1 MNVRSVMTAA
11 PITVAPSTSVFDA
24 AKLML
29 DNRISGLPVVD
40 EKGGVV
46 GIVSEGDFLRRGELE
61 TERHRPWLL
70 DWLTSPGKLA
80 DEYVRSHGRR
90 VEEVMSSDPVT
101 IPPEAPIFDAV
112 SLMEKHDI
120 KRLPVIS
127 AGRLVGI
134 LSRSDLLRALSQLL
148 PKASVDVSDT
158 ELQTAVE
165 AALSSQSWS
174 ANGFI
179 RCQVKDGVAEL
190 SGTIFDERERLA
202 AKVLV
207 ENISGIRSV
216 VDGLSWAEPHLGIV
230 LPPPE
235 DRPEDA

>member
-1 MNVRSVMTAA
+1 MNVRSVMTSA
-11 PITVAPSTSVFDA
+11 PIMVAPSTSVLDA

-46 GIVSEGDFLRRGELE
+46 GVVSDGDFLRRGELE
-61 TERHRPWLL
+61 TERSRPWLL
-70 DWLTSPGKLA
+70 DWLTSPRKLA
-80 DEYVRSHGRR
+80 DEYVHAHGRCI
-90 VEEVMSSDPVT
+90 EEVMSSTPVT
-101 IPPEAPIFDAV
+101 IPPEATISDAV

-127 AGRLVGI
+127 GGHLVGI

-148 PKASVDVSDT
+148 PKTFVDFGDT
-158 ELQTAVE
+158 ELQAAVE
-165 AALSSQSWS
+165 AALSSRSWT

-179 RCQVKDGVAEL
+179 RCHVKDGVAQL

-202 AKVLV
+202 AKVLI
-207 ENISGIRSV
+207 ENIKGIKWSTFCRGSSRTSGCYSSAWPSIRRYV
-216 VDGLSWAEPHLGIV
+216 
-230 LPPPE
+230 
-235 DRPEDA
+235 R

>member
-1 MNVRSVMTAA
+1 
-11 PITVAPSTSVFDA
+11 
-24 AKLML
+24 
-29 DNRISGLPVVD
+29 
-40 EKGGVV
+40 
-46 GIVSEGDFLRRGELE
+46 
-61 TERHRPWLL
+61 
-70 DWLTSPGKLA
+70 
-80 DEYVRSHGRR
+80 
-90 VEEVMSSDPVT
+90 MSSDPVT
-101 IPPEAPIFDAV
+101 IPPEAPISDAV

-207 ENISGIRSV
+207 ENIRGIRSV
-216 VDGLSWAEPHLGIV
+216 VDELSWVEPHLGVV

-235 DRPEDA
+235 N